1 MPTRLTAFNDGVVQ
15 IFRQKDRKTDFGA
28 RRNVSTLDDLEFVV
42 KLNFSTASKRQQDLE
57 FAEQSGF
64 QLALKVRTRYVP
76 TVETKM
82 KAVIDDYLYDI
93 SYLDRDGREMFLYLE
108 SVRRLEVSA
117 SGRGDA

>member
-28 RRNVSTLDDLEFVV
+28 RRNASTLDDLEFVL
-42 KLNFSTASKRQQDLE
+42 KLNFSTSSKRQQDLE

-64 QLALKVRTRYVP
+64 QLSTKIRTRWVP

-93 SYLDRDGREMFLYLE
+93 SYLDRDGSEMLLYLE
-108 SVRRLEVSA
+108 SIKRLEVSA
-117 SGRGDA
+117 GA

>member
-28 RRNVSTLDDLEFVV
+28 RRNASTLDDLEFVV
-42 KLNFSTASKRQQDLE
+42 KLNFSTASKRQQDLA

-64 QLALKVRTRYVP
+64 QLALKVRTRNVSN
-76 TVETKM
+76 VESKM

-93 SYLDRDGREMFLYLE
+93 SYLDKDGREMFLYLE
-108 SVRRLEVSA
+108 SVRKLEVSGGA
-117 SGRGDA
+117 Q